1 MLKLTGVQIG
11 QYNSSYTDKETGVK
25 VDKKRIQIMTIQK
38 LKDGE
43 KSVLHDLTIP
53 NEKASKYQ
61 GMNGKE
67 VTVDVS
73 YFGQNITFFGI

>member
-1 MLKLTGVQIG
+1 MLKIIGTQIS
-11 QYNSSYTDKETGVK
+11 QYDSSYTDKNTGEV
-25 VDKKRIQIMTIQK
+25 VHKKRIQVMTTQK
-38 LKDGE
+38 LKGGE

-73 YFGQNITFFGI
+73 YFGQNVTFFGI

>member
-1 MLKLTGVQIG
+1 
-11 QYNSSYTDKETGVK
+11 
-25 VDKKRIQIMTIQK
+25 MTVQK

-43 KSVLHDLTIP
+43 KSILYDLTIP
-53 NEKASKYQ
+53 IEKASKYQ

-73 YFGQNITFFGI
+73 YFGQGITFFGI

>member
-1 MLKLTGVQIG
+1 MTVQELKGG
-11 QYNSSYTDKETGVK
+11 K
-25 VDKKRIQIMTIQK
+25 
-38 LKDGE
+38 

-53 NEKASKYQ
+53 NDKASKYQ

-73 YFGQNITFFGI
+73 YFGQGITFFGI

>member
-1 MLKLTGVQIG
+1 MLKLIGTLIGSYESNYTNKDTGEQVH
-11 QYNSSYTDKETGVK
+11 
-25 VDKKRIQIMTIQK
+25 KKRIQVMTVQK

-53 NEKASKYQ
+53 HEKASKYQ

-73 YFGQNITFFGI
+73 YFGQGITFFGI

>member
-1 MLKLTGVQIG
+1 MLKLTGTLIG
-11 QYNSSYTDKETGVK
+11 SYESNYTNKETGEQIH
-25 VDKKRIQIMTIQK
+25 KKRIQVMTIQE
-38 LKDGE
+38 LKGGK

-53 NEKASKYQ
+53 IEKASKYQ

-67 VTVDVS
+67 VTIDVS

>member
-1 MLKLTGVQIG
+1 MLKLTGIQIG
-11 QYNSSYTDKETGVK
+11 QYDSSYTNKETGEV
-25 VDKKRIQIMTIQK
+25 VNKKRIQVMTVQETK
-38 LKDGE
+38 GGK

-73 YFGQNITFFGI
+73 YFGQGTTFFGI